1 MKKNEDSQKVT
12 GTGLG
17 TLNINNVRVLAWSER
32 RGDQNAGFRFSSL
45 ESGQSKRR
53 GGSCSSDQGHDWKVQ
68 SLSSPLAASALYLEA
83 LRGECDWPAG
93 VISQACHS
101 GVTGQ

>member
-1 MKKNEDSQKVT
+1 MQALDSRH
-12 GTGLG
+12 LSRA
-17 TLNINNVRVLAWSER
+17 RVSAE
-32 RGDQNAGFRFSSL
+32 
-45 ESGQSKRR
+45 
-53 GGSCSSDQGHDWKVQ
+53 GGICSSDQGRDWKTQ
-68 SLSSPLAASALYLEA
+68 SQSSPLAASALYLEA

>member
-1 MKKNEDSQKVT
+1 MQAFDSRH
-12 GTGLG
+12 LSRA
-17 TLNINNVRVLAWSER
+17 RVSAEGGICS
-32 RGDQNAGFRFSSL
+32 RG
-45 ESGQSKRR
+45 
-53 GGSCSSDQGHDWKVQ
+53 QGHDWKIQ

-83 LRGECDWPAG
+83 LGGECDWPAG